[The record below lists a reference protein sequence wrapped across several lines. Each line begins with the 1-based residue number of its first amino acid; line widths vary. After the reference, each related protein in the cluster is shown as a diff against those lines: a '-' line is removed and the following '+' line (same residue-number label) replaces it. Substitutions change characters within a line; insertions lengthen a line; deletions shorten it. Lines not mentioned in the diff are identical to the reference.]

1 MKKSQPSISVRQSL
15 RTFGADIKTARLKRR
30 LTMALV
36 AERAEIGLST
46 LGKIQKG
53 DPDVSLGNY
62 ASVLF
67 ALGIGTPFTEL
78 LNPASD
84 ATGLLLDAERLPK
97 RVHGPR
103 TRRNASHSESEQV

>member
-1 MKKSQPSISVRQSL
+1 MKKSQPSVSVRQSL

-36 AERAEIGLST
+36 AERAGIGLST

-67 ALGIGTPFTEL
+67 ALGLGTPFTEL
-78 LNPASD
+78 LNPAAD
-84 ATGLLLDAERLPK
+84 ATGLFLDAERLPK

-103 TRRNASHSESEQV
+103 SRKNKTQAEAS